1 MQVWQTNLHVTRI
14 MKNHPVLIWFW
25 KTIRVLFKIL
35 VLYRQAY
42 QIFIRWS
49 LLLWKEPLGKSKL
62 SPSITTFF
70 TMTLSGSFYKISFH
84 RICKVIV
91 MTIAKSFLFLA
102 KTFLTGLLH
111 ENHSLFINKA
121 LSESTMVKTKR
132 SDLLEYKGPSD

>member
-1 MQVWQTNLHVTRI
+1 
-14 MKNHPVLIWFW
+14 
-25 KTIRVLFKIL
+25 
-35 VLYRQAY
+35 
-42 QIFIRWS
+42 
-49 LLLWKEPLGKSKL
+49 
-62 SPSITTFF
+62 
-70 TMTLSGSFYKISFH
+70 MTLSGSFYKISFH

-111 ENHSLFINKA
+111 ENQSLFINKA

>member
-1 MQVWQTNLHVTRI
+1 MTNKPTCH
-14 MKNHPVLIWFW
+14 KNHEKPSCINLILTNYSCSFQNS
-25 KTIRVLFKIL
+25 
-35 VLYRQAY
+35 RQAY

-62 SPSITTFF
+62 SPSIATFF

-111 ENHSLFINKA
+111 ENHLLFTNKA